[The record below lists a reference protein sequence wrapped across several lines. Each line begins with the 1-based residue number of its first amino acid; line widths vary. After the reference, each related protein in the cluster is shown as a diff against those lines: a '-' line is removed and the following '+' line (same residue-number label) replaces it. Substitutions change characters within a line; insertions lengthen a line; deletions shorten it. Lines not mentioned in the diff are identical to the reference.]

1 MTTTSTKAQQQ
12 REDIEALLPWHAAGT
27 LSRRDAE
34 RVEAALANDNELARR
49 YDMVREELGETIRL
63 NESLGAPSSRAM
75 ERLMAGLDAEG
86 ASVQRR
92 RASLNIGAWFAG
104 QLSQLRPRTLAWSAT
119 AAALAIVLQAGLIA
133 GLWVDVAGTEKA
145 PPPFK
150 TASYPDPNQPVV
162 RGLTPSTV
170 AVLVQFAPTATAEE
184 ISKFLDGFDKAKIVG
199 GPSSGDRYY
208 TVRVPTTERADR
220 IVQRMKDNS
229 KVVRFAMPS
238 S

>member
-1 MTTTSTKAQQQ
+1 MTTMNAKAQQ

-75 ERLMAGLDAEG
+75 ERLMAGIEADG
-86 ASVQRR
+86 AVAGRR
-92 RASLNIGAWFAG
+92 RMSFNIGAWFGG

-133 GLWVDVAGTEKA
+133 GLYSDVGHTEKPSA
-145 PPPFK
+145 TMK
-150 TASYPDPNQPVV
+150 VASYQEPDQPLV
-162 RGLTPSTV
+162 RSLTPTGVS
-170 AVLVQFAPTATAEE
+170 VLVRFAPTATAEE
-184 ISKFLDGFDKAKIVG
+184 ITKFLEGFNKAKVVG
-199 GPSSGDRYY
+199 GPSDGYY
-208 TVRVPTTERADR
+208 TVRIPTTDDVGQVVR
-220 IVQRMKDNS
+220 RMKDSTNVIRTALPG
-229 KVVRFAMPS
+229 KG
-238 S
+238 